1 MTHNYLVCHTFQSF
15 TNSLQVSMK
24 QDREEDKF
32 FDNLFHKH
40 ILILLQ
46 TFLKS
51 VAASLSFHFLMIKLY
66 GYQGQRVLHQRAGNL
81 RLQLVFWPF

>member
-15 TNSLQVSMK
+15 TNGLQVSMK

-51 VAASLSFHFLMIKLY
+51 VAVSLLFHFLMIKLY